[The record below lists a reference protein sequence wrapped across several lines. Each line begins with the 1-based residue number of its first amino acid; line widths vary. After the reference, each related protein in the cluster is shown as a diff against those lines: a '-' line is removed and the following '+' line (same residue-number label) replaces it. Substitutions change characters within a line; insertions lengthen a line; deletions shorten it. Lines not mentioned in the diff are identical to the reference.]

1 MHTRAFFAIMLY
13 MSKIKNVIFDFDMT
27 LGFRT
32 TMWTDTVKELLL
44 ENNVYA
50 TSEQI
55 RPVTHGGVYPWSD
68 PAVSHADFFKG
79 RDWWETVSGN
89 IADGLAENGICS
101 LKEAQTAMKGLRD
114 RFCDIRYWKLFPD
127 TLATLEKLTESG
139 CSLALV
145 SNHIPEARDIFNHL
159 GLGAYFPR
167 MVISSEE
174 EYEKPHPAVLEK
186 ALGDFDKDKTVLV
199 GDNYFADV
207 LGAIR
212 FGMGAVLVRKPN
224 VTGYNYYCKTLEELP
239 SLLKRM

>member
-1 MHTRAFFAIMLY
+1 
-13 MSKIKNVIFDFDMT
+13 MT

-101 LKEAQTAMKGLRD
+101 LKEAQSAMQGLRD
-114 RFCDIRYWKLFPD
+114 RFCDTRYWKLFPD

>member
-1 MHTRAFFAIMLY
+1 MSY
-13 MSKIKNVIFDFDMT
+13 MGKIKNVIFDFDMT

-55 RPVTHGGVYPWSD
+55 RPVTPGGVYPWSD

-101 LKEAQTAMKGLRD
+101 LKEAQSAMQGLRD

>member
-1 MHTRAFFAIMLY
+1 MGT
-13 MSKIKNVIFDFDMT
+13 IKNVIFDFDMT

-68 PAVSHADFFKG
+68 PAISHADFFKG

-89 IADGLAENGICS
+89 IAKGLAENGVCS
-101 LKEAQTAMKGLRD
+101 LPDAEKAMKGLQD
-114 RFCDIRYWKLFPD
+114 RFCDMSYWKLFPD
-127 TLATLEKLTESG
+127 TIGTLDALTSQG
-139 CSLALV
+139 YSLALV
-145 SNHIPEARDIFNHL
+145 SNHIPEAREIFNNL
-159 GLGAYFPR
+159 GLGAYFSR

-174 EYEKPHPAVLEK
+174 EYEKPHPEVLSK
-186 ALGDFDKDKTVLV
+186 ALGNFSKDKTVLV

-207 LGAIR
+207 LGALQ

-239 SLLKRM
+239 ALLKRMQRCD

>member
-1 MHTRAFFAIMLY
+1 
-13 MSKIKNVIFDFDMT
+13 MSTIKNVIFDFDMT

-68 PAVSHADFFKG
+68 PAISHADFFKG

-89 IADGLAENGICS
+89 IAKGLAENGVCS
-101 LKEAQTAMKGLRD
+101 LPDAEKAMKGLQD
-114 RFCDIRYWKLFPD
+114 RFCDMSYWKLFPD
-127 TLATLEKLTESG
+127 TIGTLDALTSQG
-139 CSLALV
+139 YSLALV
-145 SNHIPEARDIFNHL
+145 SNHIPEAREIFNNL
-159 GLGAYFPR
+159 GLGAYFSR

-174 EYEKPHPAVLEK
+174 EYEKPHPEVLSK
-186 ALGDFDKDKTVLV
+186 ALGNFSKDKTVLV

>member
-1 MHTRAFFAIMLY
+1 
-13 MSKIKNVIFDFDMT
+13 MT

-68 PAVSHADFFKG
+68 PTIPHADFFKG

-89 IADGLAENGICS
+89 ISNGLAENCVCS
-101 LKEAQTAMKGLRD
+101 LPEAEKAMKGLQD
-114 RFCDIRYWKLFPD
+114 RFCDLSYWKLFPD
-127 TLATLEKLTESG
+127 TLGTLDTLSEQG
-139 CSLALV
+139 YSLALV
-145 SNHIPEARDIFNHL
+145 SNHIPEAREIFNNL
-159 GLGAYFPR
+159 GLGAYFSR

-174 EYEKPHPAVLEK
+174 EYEKPHPEVLSK
-186 ALGDFDKDKTVLV
+186 ALGDFSKDKTVLV

-207 LGAIR
+207 LGAIQ

-239 SLLKRM
+239 ALLKRMQR

>member
-1 MHTRAFFAIMLY
+1 MGT
-13 MSKIKNVIFDFDMT
+13 IKNVIFDFDMT

-68 PAVSHADFFKG
+68 PTMSHADFFKG
-79 RDWWETVSGN
+79 KDWWQVVSGN
-89 IADGLAENGICS
+89 IAQGLTENDVCSASEAE
-101 LKEAQTAMKGLRD
+101 KAMAGLRE
-114 RFCDIRYWKLFPD
+114 RFCDKRYWKLFPD
-127 TLATLEKLTESG
+127 TLDTLEKLTEEG
-139 CSLALV
+139 YTLALV
-145 SNHIPEARDIFNHL
+145 SNHIPEAREIFNHL

-174 EYEKPHPAVLEK
+174 EYEKPHPEILSK
-186 ALGDFDKDKTVLV
+186 ALGDFSKDKTVLV

-207 LGAIR
+207 LGAIQ

-224 VTGYNYYCKTLEELP
+224 VTAYNYYCKNLSGLP
-239 SLLKRM
+239 ALLKRMQK

>member
-1 MHTRAFFAIMLY
+1 MFY

-55 RPVTHGGVYPWSD
+55 RPITHGNVYPWSD
-68 PAVSHADFFKG
+68 PALSHREFFKG
-79 RDWWETVSGN
+79 KGWWETVSEN
-89 IADGLAENGICS
+89 IANGLAENEVCT
-101 LKEAQTAMKGLRD
+101 KREADEAMKGLRE
-114 RFCDIRYWKLFPD
+114 RFCDLRFWKLFPD
-127 TLATLEKLTESG
+127 TLDTLEKLSSQG
-139 CSLALV
+139 YLLSLV
-145 SNHIPEARDIFNHL
+145 SNHIPEAREIFNHL
-159 GLGAYFPR
+159 GLGAYFTR

-174 EYEKPHPAVLEK
+174 EYEKPHTTVLLK

-207 LGAIR
+207 LGALQ

-224 VTGYNYYCKTLEELP
+224 LTGYNYYCKTLAELP
-239 SLLKRM
+239 ALLKRM

>member
-1 MHTRAFFAIMLY
+1 MGT
-13 MSKIKNVIFDFDMT
+13 IKNVIFDFDMT

-68 PAVSHADFFKG
+68 PAISHADFFKG
-79 RDWWETVSGN
+79 RDWWETVSSN
-89 IADGLAENGICS
+89 IAKGLAENGVCS
-101 LKEAQTAMKGLRD
+101 LPGAEKAMKGLQD
-114 RFCDIRYWKLFPD
+114 RFCDMSYWKLFPD
-127 TLATLEKLTESG
+127 TIGTLDALTSQG
-139 CSLALV
+139 YSLALV
-145 SNHIPEARDIFNHL
+145 SNHIPEAREIFNNL
-159 GLGAYFPR
+159 GLGAYFSR

-174 EYEKPHPAVLEK
+174 EYEKPHPEVLSK
-186 ALGDFDKDKTVLV
+186 ALGNFSKDKTVLV

-207 LGAIR
+207 LGALQ

-239 SLLKRM
+239 ALLKRMQ

>member
-1 MHTRAFFAIMLY
+1 MGT
-13 MSKIKNVIFDFDMT
+13 IKNVIFDFDMT

-68 PAVSHADFFKG
+68 PTMSHADFFKG
-79 RDWWETVSGN
+79 KDWWQVVSGN
-89 IADGLAENGICS
+89 IAQGLTENDVCSASEAE
-101 LKEAQTAMKGLRD
+101 KAMAGLRD
-114 RFCDIRYWKLFPD
+114 RFCDKRYWKLFPD
-127 TLATLEKLTESG
+127 TLDTLEQLTEEG
-139 CSLALV
+139 YSLALV
-145 SNHIPEARDIFNHL
+145 SNHIPEAREIFNHL

-174 EYEKPHPAVLEK
+174 EYEKPHPEILSK
-186 ALGDFDKDKTVLV
+186 ALGDFSKDKTVLV

-207 LGAIR
+207 LGAIQ

-224 VTGYNYYCKTLEELP
+224 VTAYNYYCKNLSELP
-239 SLLKRM
+239 ALLKRMQK

>member
-1 MHTRAFFAIMLY
+1 MGT
-13 MSKIKNVIFDFDMT
+13 IKNVIFDFDMT

-68 PAVSHADFFKG
+68 PAISHADFFKG

-89 IADGLAENGICS
+89 IAKGLAENGVCS
-101 LKEAQTAMKGLRD
+101 LPDAEKAMKGLQN
-114 RFCDIRYWKLFPD
+114 RFCDMSYWKLFPD
-127 TLATLEKLTESG
+127 TIGTLDALTSQG
-139 CSLALV
+139 YSLALV
-145 SNHIPEARDIFNHL
+145 SNHIPEAREIFNNL
-159 GLGAYFPR
+159 GLGAYFSR

-174 EYEKPHPAVLEK
+174 EYEKPHPEVLSK
-186 ALGDFDKDKTVLV
+186 ALGNFSKDKTVLV

-207 LGAIR
+207 LGALQ

-239 SLLKRM
+239 ALLKRMQR

>member
-1 MHTRAFFAIMLY
+1 MLY
-13 MSKIKNVIFDFDMT
+13 MGKIKNVIFDFDMT

-101 LKEAQTAMKGLRD
+101 LKEAQSAMQGLRD
-114 RFCDIRYWKLFPD
+114 RFCDTRYWKLFPD

-199 GDNYFADV
+199 GDNYIADV

-239 SLLKRM
+239 SLLIRM

>member
-1 MHTRAFFAIMLY
+1 MDT
-13 MSKIKNVIFDFDMT
+13 IKNVIFDFDMT

-68 PAVSHADFFKG
+68 PAISHADFFKG

-89 IADGLAENGICS
+89 IAKGLAENGVCS
-101 LKEAQTAMKGLRD
+101 LPDAEKAMKGLQD
-114 RFCDIRYWKLFPD
+114 RFCDMSYWKLFPD
-127 TLATLEKLTESG
+127 TIGTLDALTSQG
-139 CSLALV
+139 YSLALV
-145 SNHIPEARDIFNHL
+145 SNHIPEAREIFNNL
-159 GLGAYFPR
+159 GLGAYFSR

-174 EYEKPHPAVLEK
+174 EYEKPHPEVLSK
-186 ALGDFDKDKTVLV
+186 ALGNFSKDKTVLV

-207 LGAIR
+207 LGALQ

-239 SLLKRM
+239 ALLKRMQR

>member
-1 MHTRAFFAIMLY
+1 MLY
-13 MSKIKNVIFDFDMT
+13 MGKIKNVIFDFDMT

-101 LKEAQTAMKGLRD
+101 LKEAQSAMQGLRD
-114 RFCDIRYWKLFPD
+114 RFCDTRYWKLFPD

>member
-1 MHTRAFFAIMLY
+1 MGT
-13 MSKIKNVIFDFDMT
+13 IKNVIFDFDMT

-55 RPVTHGGVYPWSD
+55 RPVTHGNVYPWSD
-68 PAVSHADFFKG
+68 PTKSHAEFFKG
-79 RDWWETVSGN
+79 NDWWGTVAGN
-89 IADGLAENGICS
+89 IAEGLVENGICDD
-101 LKEAQTAMKGLRD
+101 LDAKKAMAGLRE
-114 RFCDIRYWKLFPD
+114 RFIDKRYWKLFPD
-127 TLATLEKLTESG
+127 TLATLEKLTKEG
-139 CSLALV
+139 YSLALV
-145 SNHIPEARDIFNHL
+145 SNHIPEARDIFDSL

-174 EYEKPHPAVLEK
+174 EYEKPHPEILTK
-186 ALGDFDKDKTVLV
+186 ALGDFSKDKTVLV

-207 LGAIR
+207 LGAIQ

-224 VTGYNYYCKTLEELP
+224 VNGYNYYCRTLGELP
-239 SLLKRM
+239 ALLKRMQKL

>member
-1 MHTRAFFAIMLY
+1 MGT
-13 MSKIKNVIFDFDMT
+13 IKNVIFDFDMT

-68 PAVSHADFFKG
+68 PTMSHADFFKG
-79 RDWWETVSGN
+79 KDWWQVVSGN
-89 IADGLAENGICS
+89 IAQGLTENDVCSASEAE
-101 LKEAQTAMKGLRD
+101 KAMAGLRE
-114 RFCDIRYWKLFPD
+114 RFCDKRYWKLFPD
-127 TLATLEKLTESG
+127 TLDTLEQLTEEG
-139 CSLALV
+139 YSLALV
-145 SNHIPEARDIFNHL
+145 SNHIPEAREIFNHL

-174 EYEKPHPAVLEK
+174 EYEKPHPEILSK
-186 ALGDFDKDKTVLV
+186 ALGDFSKDKTVLV

-207 LGAIR
+207 LGAIQ

-224 VTGYNYYCKTLEELP
+224 VTAYNYYCKNLSELP
-239 SLLKRM
+239 ALLKRMQK

>member
-1 MHTRAFFAIMLY
+1 

-68 PAVSHADFFKG
+68 TTLSHSEFFRG

-89 IADGLAENGICS
+89 IASGLAENEVCT
-101 LKEAQTAMKGLRD
+101 KEEAENAMKGLRE
-114 RFCDIRYWKLFPD
+114 RFCDKRFWKLFPD
-127 TLATLEKLTESG
+127 TLDTLEKLTEEG
-139 CSLALV
+139 YSLSLV
-145 SNHIPEARDIFNHL
+145 SNHIPEAREIFNHL

-167 MVISSEE
+167 MVISAEE
-174 EYEKPHPAVLEK
+174 EYEKPRPEILEK
-186 ALGDFDKDKTVLV
+186 ALGGFQKDKTVLV

-207 LGAIR
+207 LGALQ

-224 VTGYNYYCKTLEELP
+224 VTGYNYYCKTLRELP
-239 SLLKRM
+239 SLLRRM

>member
-1 MHTRAFFAIMLY
+1 MGT
-13 MSKIKNVIFDFDMT
+13 IKNVIFDFDMT

-68 PAVSHADFFKG
+68 PAISHADFFKG

-89 IADGLAENGICS
+89 IAKGLAENGVCS
-101 LKEAQTAMKGLRD
+101 LPDAEKAMKGLQD
-114 RFCDIRYWKLFPD
+114 RFCDMSYWKLFPD
-127 TLATLEKLTESG
+127 TIGTLDALTSQG
-139 CSLALV
+139 YSLALV
-145 SNHIPEARDIFNHL
+145 SNHIPEAREIFNNL
-159 GLGAYFPR
+159 GLGAYFSR

-174 EYEKPHPAVLEK
+174 EYEKPHPEVLSK
-186 ALGDFDKDKTVLV
+186 ALGNFSKDKTVLV

-207 LGAIR
+207 LGALQ

-239 SLLKRM
+239 ALLQRMQR

>member
-1 MHTRAFFAIMLY
+1 MGT
-13 MSKIKNVIFDFDMT
+13 IKNVIFDFDMT

-68 PAVSHADFFKG
+68 PAISHADFFKG

-89 IADGLAENGICS
+89 IAKGLAENGVCS
-101 LKEAQTAMKGLRD
+101 LPDAEKAMKGLQD
-114 RFCDIRYWKLFPD
+114 RFCDMSYWKLFPD
-127 TLATLEKLTESG
+127 TIDTLDALTSQG
-139 CSLALV
+139 YSLALV
-145 SNHIPEARDIFNHL
+145 SNHIPEAREIFNNL
-159 GLGAYFPR
+159 GLGAYFSR

-174 EYEKPHPAVLEK
+174 EYEKPHPEVLSK
-186 ALGDFDKDKTVLV
+186 ALGNFSKDKTVLV

-207 LGAIR
+207 LGALQ

-239 SLLKRM
+239 ALLKRMQR

>member
-1 MHTRAFFAIMLY
+1 MGT
-13 MSKIKNVIFDFDMT
+13 IKNVIFDFDMT

-68 PAVSHADFFKG
+68 PTMSHADFFKG
-79 RDWWETVSGN
+79 KDWWQVVSDN
-89 IADGLAENGICS
+89 IAQGLTENDVCSASEAE
-101 LKEAQTAMKGLRD
+101 KAMAGLRE
-114 RFCDIRYWKLFPD
+114 RFCDKRYWKLFPD
-127 TLATLEKLTESG
+127 TLDTLEKLTEKG
-139 CSLALV
+139 YSLALV
-145 SNHIPEARDIFNHL
+145 SNHIPEAREIFNHL

-174 EYEKPHPAVLEK
+174 EYEKPHPEILSK
-186 ALGDFDKDKTVLV
+186 ALGDFSKDKTVLV

-207 LGAIR
+207 LGAIQ

-224 VTGYNYYCKTLEELP
+224 VTAYNYYCKNLSELP
-239 SLLKRM
+239 ALLKRMQK

>member
-1 MHTRAFFAIMLY
+1 MGT
-13 MSKIKNVIFDFDMT
+13 IKNVIFDFDMT

-68 PAVSHADFFKG
+68 PTMSHADFFKG
-79 RDWWETVSGN
+79 KDWWQVVSGN
-89 IADGLAENGICS
+89 IAQGLTENDVCSASEAE
-101 LKEAQTAMKGLRD
+101 KAMARLRE
-114 RFCDIRYWKLFPD
+114 RFCDKRYWKLFPD
-127 TLATLEKLTESG
+127 TLDTLEQLTEEG
-139 CSLALV
+139 YSLALV
-145 SNHIPEARDIFNHL
+145 SNHIPEAREIFNHL

-174 EYEKPHPAVLEK
+174 EYEKPHPEILSK
-186 ALGDFDKDKTVLV
+186 ALGDFSKDKTVLV

-207 LGAIR
+207 LGAIQ

-224 VTGYNYYCKTLEELP
+224 VTAYNYYCKNLSELP
-239 SLLKRM
+239 ALLKRMQK

>member
-1 MHTRAFFAIMLY
+1 
-13 MSKIKNVIFDFDMT
+13 MT

-68 PAVSHADFFKG
+68 PTIPHADFFKG

-89 IADGLAENGICS
+89 ISNGLAENGVCS
-101 LKEAQTAMKGLRD
+101 LTEAEKAMKGLQD
-114 RFCDIRYWKLFPD
+114 RFCDLSYWKLFPD
-127 TLATLEKLTESG
+127 TIGTLDTLSEQG
-139 CSLALV
+139 YSLALV
-145 SNHIPEARDIFNHL
+145 SNHIPEAREIFNNL
-159 GLGAYFPR
+159 GLGAYFSR

-174 EYEKPHPAVLEK
+174 EYEKPHPEVLSK
-186 ALGDFDKDKTVLV
+186 ALGDFSKDKTVLV

-207 LGAIR
+207 LGAIQ

-239 SLLKRM
+239 ALLKRMQR

>member
-1 MHTRAFFAIMLY
+1 MSY
-13 MSKIKNVIFDFDMT
+13 MGKIKNVIFDFDMT

-101 LKEAQTAMKGLRD
+101 LKEAQSAMQGLRD

-127 TLATLEKLTESG
+127 TLATLEKLTESC

>member
-1 MHTRAFFAIMLY
+1 MGT
-13 MSKIKNVIFDFDMT
+13 IKNVIFDFDMT

-68 PAVSHADFFKG
+68 PTMSHADFFKG
-79 RDWWETVSGN
+79 KDWWQVVSGN
-89 IADGLAENGICS
+89 IAQGLTENDVCSASEAE
-101 LKEAQTAMKGLRD
+101 KAMAGLRE
-114 RFCDIRYWKLFPD
+114 RFCDKRYWKLFPD
-127 TLATLEKLTESG
+127 TLDTLEQLTEEG
-139 CSLALV
+139 YSLALV
-145 SNHIPEARDIFNHL
+145 SNHIPEAREIFNHL

-174 EYEKPHPAVLEK
+174 EYEKPHPEILSK
-186 ALGDFDKDKTVLV
+186 ALGDFSKDKTVLV

-207 LGAIR
+207 LGAIQ

-224 VTGYNYYCKTLEELP
+224 VTAYNYYCKNLSGLP
-239 SLLKRM
+239 ALLKRMQK

>member
-1 MHTRAFFAIMLY
+1 MGT
-13 MSKIKNVIFDFDMT
+13 IKNVIFDFDMT

-68 PAVSHADFFKG
+68 PTMSHADFFKG
-79 RDWWETVSGN
+79 KDWWQVVSGN
-89 IADGLAENGICS
+89 IAQGLTENNVCSASEAE
-101 LKEAQTAMKGLRD
+101 KAMAGLRE
-114 RFCDIRYWKLFPD
+114 RFCDKRYWKLFPD
-127 TLATLEKLTESG
+127 TLDTLEQLTEEG
-139 CSLALV
+139 YSLALV
-145 SNHIPEARDIFNHL
+145 SNHIPEAREIFNHL

-174 EYEKPHPAVLEK
+174 EYEKPHPEILSK
-186 ALGDFDKDKTVLV
+186 ALSDFSKDKTVLV

-207 LGAIR
+207 LGAIQ

-224 VTGYNYYCKTLEELP
+224 VTAYNYYCKNLSELP
-239 SLLKRM
+239 ALLKRMQK

>member
-1 MHTRAFFAIMLY
+1 MGT
-13 MSKIKNVIFDFDMT
+13 IKNVIFDFDMT

-68 PAVSHADFFKG
+68 PTMSHADFFKG
-79 RDWWETVSGN
+79 KDWWQVVSGN
-89 IADGLAENGICS
+89 IAQGLTENDVCSASEAE
-101 LKEAQTAMKGLRD
+101 KAMAGLRE
-114 RFCDIRYWKLFPD
+114 RFCDKRYWKLFPD
-127 TLATLEKLTESG
+127 TLDTLEQLTEEG
-139 CSLALV
+139 YSLALV
-145 SNHIPEARDIFNHL
+145 SNHIPEAREIFNHL

-174 EYEKPHPAVLEK
+174 EYEKPHPEILSK
-186 ALGDFDKDKTVLV
+186 ALGDFSKDKTVLV

-207 LGAIR
+207 LGAIQ

-224 VTGYNYYCKTLEELP
+224 VTAYNYYCKNLSELP
-239 SLLKRM
+239 ALLKRMRK

>member
-1 MHTRAFFAIMLY
+1 MLY
-13 MSKIKNVIFDFDMT
+13 MGKIKNVIFDFDMT

-68 PAVSHADFFKG
+68 PAVSHSDFFKG

-101 LKEAQTAMKGLRD
+101 LKEAQSAMQGLRD
-114 RFCDIRYWKLFPD
+114 RFCDTRYWKLFPD

>member
-1 MHTRAFFAIMLY
+1 MGT
-13 MSKIKNVIFDFDMT
+13 IKNVIFDFDMT

-68 PAVSHADFFKG
+68 PAISHADFFKG

-89 IADGLAENGICS
+89 IAKGLAENGVCS
-101 LKEAQTAMKGLRD
+101 LPDAEKAMKGLQD
-114 RFCDIRYWKLFPD
+114 RFCDMSYWKLFPD
-127 TLATLEKLTESG
+127 TIGTLDALTSQG
-139 CSLALV
+139 YSLALV
-145 SNHIPEARDIFNHL
+145 SNHIPEAREIFNNL
-159 GLGAYFPR
+159 RLGAYFSR

-174 EYEKPHPAVLEK
+174 EYEKPHPEVLSK
-186 ALGDFDKDKTVLV
+186 ALGNFSKDKTVLV

-207 LGAIR
+207 LGALQ

-239 SLLKRM
+239 ALPKRMQR

>member
-1 MHTRAFFAIMLY
+1 MGT
-13 MSKIKNVIFDFDMT
+13 IKNVIFDFDMT

-68 PAVSHADFFKG
+68 PTMSHADFFKG
-79 RDWWETVSGN
+79 KDWWQVVSGN
-89 IADGLAENGICS
+89 IAQGLTENNVCSASEAE
-101 LKEAQTAMKGLRD
+101 KAMAGLRE
-114 RFCDIRYWKLFPD
+114 RFCDKRYWKLFPD
-127 TLATLEKLTESG
+127 TLDTLEQLTEEG
-139 CSLALV
+139 YSLALV
-145 SNHIPEARDIFNHL
+145 SNHIPEAREIFNYL

-167 MVISSEE
+167 MVISSEG
-174 EYEKPHPAVLEK
+174 EYEKPHPEILSK
-186 ALGDFDKDKTVLV
+186 ALGDFSKDKTVLV

-207 LGAIR
+207 LGAIQ

-224 VTGYNYYCKTLEELP
+224 VTAYNYYCKNLSELP
-239 SLLKRM
+239 ALLKRMQK

>member
-1 MHTRAFFAIMLY
+1 MGT
-13 MSKIKNVIFDFDMT
+13 IKNVIFDFDMT

-68 PAVSHADFFKG
+68 PAISHADFFKG

-89 IADGLAENGICS
+89 IAKGLAENGVCS
-101 LKEAQTAMKGLRD
+101 LPDAEKAMKGLQD
-114 RFCDIRYWKLFPD
+114 RFCDMSYWKLFPD
-127 TLATLEKLTESG
+127 TIGTLDALTSQG
-139 CSLALV
+139 YSLALV
-145 SNHIPEARDIFNHL
+145 SNHIPEAREIFNNL
-159 GLGAYFPR
+159 GLGAYFSR

-174 EYEKPHPAVLEK
+174 EYEKPHPEVLSK
-186 ALGDFDKDKTVLV
+186 ALGNFSKDKTVLV

-207 LGAIR
+207 LGALQ

-239 SLLKRM
+239 ALLKRMQR

>member
-1 MHTRAFFAIMLY
+1 MLY
-13 MSKIKNVIFDFDMT
+13 MGKIKNVIFDFDMT

-44 ENNVYA
+44 ESNVYA

-68 PAVSHADFFKG
+68 PTVSHADFFKG

-101 LKEAQTAMKGLRD
+101 LQEAQSAMNGLRE
-114 RFCDIRYWKLFPD
+114 RFCDKRYWKLFPD
-127 TLATLEKLTESG
+127 TLATLEKLTERG
-139 CSLALV
+139 YSLALV
-145 SNHIPEARDIFNHL
+145 SNHIPEARDIFNSL
-159 GLGAYFPR
+159 GLAAYFPR

>member
-1 MHTRAFFAIMLY
+1 

-68 PAVSHADFFKG
+68 PTVSHAEFFKG
-79 RDWWETVSGN
+79 RGWWETVTGN
-89 IADGLAENGICS
+89 ISAGLSENGICTRE
-101 LKEAQTAMKGLRD
+101 EADKAMKGLRE
-114 RFCDIRYWKLFPD
+114 RFCDKRYWKLFPD
-127 TLATLEKLTESG
+127 TLDTLGTLKEKG
-139 CSLALV
+139 YSLALV
-145 SNHIPEARDIFNHL
+145 SNHIPEAREIFNSLRL
-159 GLGAYFPR
+159 GVYFPR

-174 EYEKPHPAVLEK
+174 DYEKPRPEILSK
-186 ALGDFDKDKTVLV
+186 ALGDFAKDKTVLV

-207 LGAIR
+207 LGAIQ

-224 VTGYNYYCKTLEELP
+224 ITGYNYYCKTLEELP
-239 SLLKRM
+239 ALLERI

>member
-1 MHTRAFFAIMLY
+1 
-13 MSKIKNVIFDFDMT
+13 MT

-68 PAVSHADFFKG
+68 PAISHADFFKG

-89 IADGLAENGICS
+89 IAKGLAENGVCS
-101 LKEAQTAMKGLRD
+101 LPDAEKAMKGLQD
-114 RFCDIRYWKLFPD
+114 RFCDMSYWKLFPD
-127 TLATLEKLTESG
+127 TIGTLDALTSQG
-139 CSLALV
+139 YSLALV
-145 SNHIPEARDIFNHL
+145 SNHIPEAREIFNNL
-159 GLGAYFPR
+159 GLGAYFSR

-174 EYEKPHPAVLEK
+174 EYEKPHPEVLSK
-186 ALGDFDKDKTVLV
+186 ALGNFSKDKTVLV

-207 LGAIR
+207 LGALQ

-239 SLLKRM
+239 ALLKRMQR

>member
-1 MHTRAFFAIMLY
+1 M
-13 MSKIKNVIFDFDMT
+13 
-27 LGFRT
+27 
-32 TMWTDTVKELLL
+32 
-44 ENNVYA
+44 
-50 TSEQI
+50 Q
-55 RPVTHGGVYPWSD
+55 
-68 PAVSHADFFKG
+68 
-79 RDWWETVSGN
+79 
-89 IADGLAENGICS
+89 
-101 LKEAQTAMKGLRD
+101 GLRD
-114 RFCDIRYWKLFPD
+114 RFCDTRYWKLFPD